1 MMLRRIPVLG
11 VRHPFMLGSDPGTSP
26 PPPSRQLSFAVVVTD
41 VKGDPFSGATVIAR
55 QAGAVFDT
63 QKTDSDGVAIF
74 TLATPVTERVEI
86 RVEADGLVAERK
98 MPIDS
103 VNAGETLFV
112 QLPVDRPE
120 AILTPIEIGTL
131 LLGGGA
137 TFAGVYYKMEAL
149 QLAGEILLGAGIFT
163 AIYRHGC

>member
-1 MMLRRIPVLG
+1 
-11 VRHPFMLGSDPGTSP
+11 MLGADPAPAPAGI
-26 PPPSRQLSFAVVVTD
+26 SFAVVVTD
-41 VKGDPFSGATVIAR
+41 VKGDPFSGATVVAR

-63 QKTDSDGVAIF
+63 RKTDSDGIAMF
-74 TLATPVTERVEI
+74 TIGAPVSERVEI

-98 MPIDS
+98 IAIDS